1 MVTVPRLKLVP
12 GEPCIEFCLQN
23 FQQFVDR
30 KDGIIH
36 LITGVNGRDF
46 FVPDQQER
54 IRRIQLLKMLQEM
67 PGYRGYFYTYRPLIG
82 VTSIKGPDGIT
93 TYFTYDSFG
102 RLVESYIWE
111 NNVKKTI
118 TAFDYN
124 FPTH

>member
-54 IRRIQLLKMLQEM
+54 IRRIQLQAFVEHFGQYLAAEFGK
-67 PGYRGYFYTYRPLIG
+67 RGASDLR
-82 VTSIKGPDGIT
+82 S
-93 TYFTYDSFG
+93 
-102 RLVESYIWE
+102 VEQ
-111 NNVKKTI
+111 
-118 TAFDYN
+118 AFVGCHADRIEFSVYAHGKPEI
-124 FPTH
+124 FCRILYGFL

>member
-1 MVTVPRLKLVP
+1 MTLYEIIKKTQSEGTWITVMEKQ
-12 GEPCIEFCLQN
+12 GAY
-23 FQQFVDR
+23 
-30 KDGIIH
+30 
-36 LITGVNGRDF
+36 TTTAATYM
-46 FVPDQQER
+46 
-54 IRRIQLLKMLQEM
+54 KMLQEM